1 MDPVSVS
8 FRGAAPDGYTISQV
22 AFKDSVVFVKRDP
35 ISSDHK
41 AQNLF
46 PLNLQVVLFV
56 KQLHRDPLAVSACG
70 FFPIDRQLII
80 SMIVSM
86 TTYYMVIIQLGPE
99 LGRLT
104 ASLFGLE

>member
-1 MDPVSVS
+1 MEHVITSSVKDPHIEKWYTFV
-8 FRGAAPDGYTISQV
+8 GDGKIV
-22 AFKDSVVFVKRDP
+22 
-35 ISSDHK
+35 
-41 AQNLF
+41 L
-46 PLNLQVVLFV
+46 VVLFV